1 MDFWGLRFRARLDD
15 MSQGETGALN
25 GRAIHIKPR
34 HVIYC
39 SMSGEFRKIS
49 VGVDGSQKKQTLRP
63 VFCCAS
69 GGIWQLARFPFALD
83 WVELALAEAE
93 RLRGDFEKLVVEE
106 EVDTLLKGVLGMR
119 SELDGAVRGVG
130 AHVG

>member
-1 MDFWGLRFRARLDD
+1 MTVCDCVSICEC
-15 MSQGETGALN
+15 MSECV
-25 GRAIHIKPR
+25 
-34 HVIYC
+34 HVTVHMC
-39 SMSGEFRKIS
+39 
-49 VGVDGSQKKQTLRP
+49 SQKKQALRP

-93 RLRGDFEKLVVEE
+93 RLRSDFEKLVVEE